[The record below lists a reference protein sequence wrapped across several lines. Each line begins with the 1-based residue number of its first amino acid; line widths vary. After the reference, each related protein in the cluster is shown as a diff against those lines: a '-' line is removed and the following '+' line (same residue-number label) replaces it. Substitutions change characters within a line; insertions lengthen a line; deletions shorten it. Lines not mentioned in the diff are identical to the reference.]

1 VAERANCWFQNP
13 SHPAGKFVE
22 MGLEE
27 YLSEVGEERHRRLR
41 KFEEALRKAYDRAQP
56 LVRIN
61 PELMAR
67 IHVKSELKTVV
78 SCEPFPFP
86 PAMEEARKIVE
97 EVLFDETP
105 PEGDSGWFLSGN
117 TAKKESVLLTSALDS
132 AVQPAVVASLTD
144 PIAKGW
150 HEIQVQP
157 PQLRQGAIRGF
168 WTYNRARLLSESIP
182 LPSPSIDQIT
192 RGWFIG
198 RLLGIVSN
206 ATDTEPFRVQ
216 YLYQGLT
223 RQADLPW
230 PLLRHRDAP
239 NLHMSSHQ
247 AEWLPALFEQMAL
260 ATMMVGQWPNIL
272 DGYEQLFHLGVRSR
286 DIIEEWLQ
294 EGTVKGLDI
303 SKAQVKG
310 VDLAERKAALSNAIE
325 KLQRVYIQKSDTS
338 LLVSDWE
345 RFVQIPYGRELYERI
360 TGTLQA
366 FAQQV
371 QSTDEVVEFG

>member
-1 VAERANCWFQNP
+1 
-13 SHPAGKFVE
+13 
-22 MGLEE
+22 
-27 YLSEVGEERHRRLR
+27 
-41 KFEEALRKAYDRAQP
+41 
-56 LVRIN
+56 
-61 PELMAR
+61 
-67 IHVKSELKTVV
+67 
-78 SCEPFPFP
+78 
-86 PAMEEARKIVE
+86 
-97 EVLFDETP
+97 
-105 PEGDSGWFLSGN
+105 
-117 TAKKESVLLTSALDS
+117 
-132 AVQPAVVASLTD
+132 
-144 PIAKGW
+144 
-150 HEIQVQP
+150 
-157 PQLRQGAIRGF
+157 
-168 WTYNRARLLSESIP
+168 
-182 LPSPSIDQIT
+182 
-192 RGWFIG
+192 
-198 RLLGIVSN
+198 
-206 ATDTEPFRVQ
+206 
-216 YLYQGLT
+216 
-223 RQADLPW
+223 
-230 PLLRHRDAP
+230 
-239 NLHMSSHQ
+239 MSSHQ